1 MVNESPVATSISSS
15 AAASNS
21 RRVTPFEE
29 SAGLQRRSGVPRF
42 PGGTNQSI
50 LRPEIR
56 PRSSTFSEY
65 SLKDARNTFQSST
78 EELLLPRLIAMRD
91 HDSSP
96 WHSAPLVFALL
107 PALAGI
113 LFTNG
118 SGIVT
123 DFMLLGL
130 AAIFLNWTV
139 RLPWDWYHSAQ
150 ATRQVDNLDHESVLF
165 EGKENGTKPQHEML
179 EDEEVMNQ
187 EPESL
192 HSQQSSQQQYA
203 SNQLRRHESI
213 ALISCFV
220 LPLIGAYL
228 LHSLRSQLNRPSDG
242 LVSNYNLTIFLMAS
256 ELRPIAHVIKLIQA
270 RTIHLQRIV
279 TSKADGNDLAIELVK
294 GLTQR
299 LEDLEARCVI
309 HEKSS
314 ASKVSDKQ
322 TNSVVIEVR
331 KTIQSDIDA
340 LNRAVRRYEKRA
352 TLQTMQT
359 ESRLQEIESR
369 LNDVVSLA
377 AAAAANNER
386 RRHLYSKAIIEG
398 IAVTF
403 TIPFRI
409 LSAIIGLPLG
419 LILASIEMG
428 KSWTSKT
435 HNDTDKAPKPLNFR
449 SFPTYR
455 SKYWPLSQGKGRI
468 KAYG

>member
-1 MVNESPVATSISSS
+1 MVNESPVASSISSS
-15 AAASNS
+15 TVAPHS

-50 LRPEIR
+50 PRPEIR
-56 PRSSTFSEY
+56 QRSSTFSEY
-65 SLKDARNTFQSST
+65 SLKDARNAFQSST
-78 EELLLPRLIAMRD
+78 EELLLPRPIAMRN

-96 WHSAPLVFALL
+96 WHSAPLAFALL

-123 DFMLLGL
+123 DVMLLGL

-139 RLPWDWYHSAQ
+139 RLPWDWYHAAQ
-150 ATRQVDNLDHESVLF
+150 ATRQADDLNHESENF
-165 EGKENGTKPQHEML
+165 EEKENGTTSLHEVL
-179 EDEEVMNQ
+179 KDENDSNQ
-187 EPESL
+187 EPEL
-192 HSQQSSQQQYA
+192 LPLQQSSQQRAA
-203 SNQLRRHESI
+203 SRQLRRHESV

-220 LPLIGAYL
+220 LPLLGAYL

-279 TSKADGNDLAIELVK
+279 TSKADGKDLAIELAK

-314 ASKVSDKQ
+314 AFKGSDKQ
-322 TNSVVIEVR
+322 TNSLVTDVR
-331 KTIQSDIDA
+331 KSIQSDIDA

-377 AAAAANNER
+377 AAAGVNNER
-386 RRHLYSKAIIEG
+386 RRNLYSRAIIEV
-398 IAVTF
+398 IAVTI

-409 LSAIIGLPLG
+409 LSTIIGLPLG

-428 KSWTSKT
+428 KSWTLKRR
-435 HNDTDKAPKPLNFR
+435 NDTEKARKPLNFR
-449 SFPTYR
+449 NFPTYR
-455 SKYWPLSQGKGRI
+455 SKYWPLSQGRGSI
-468 KAYG
+468 KAYD